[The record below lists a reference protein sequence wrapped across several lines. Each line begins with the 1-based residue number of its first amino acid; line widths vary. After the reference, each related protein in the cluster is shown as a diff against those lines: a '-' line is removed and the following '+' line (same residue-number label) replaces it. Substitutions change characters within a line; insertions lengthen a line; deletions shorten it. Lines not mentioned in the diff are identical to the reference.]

1 MLYNN
6 KHQCIYVNDKLNSV
20 DNPGVFRP
28 LHEKLEPSNPNGRGL
43 PGAPFSLEAR
53 ATYKS

>member
-1 MLYNN
+1 MLYN
-6 KHQCIYVNDKLNSV
+6 KQGQQVVVPAKYNSI

-28 LHEKLEPSNPNGRGL
+28 LYEKLESSNPNGRGL